1 MTTNEFLPEPLPPDP
16 MPIFRAWFDEA
27 IERADQP
34 NPNSMAI
41 ATVDADGRPS
51 VRIVLVKEVVSSPG
65 YLVFYTNYRSR
76 KGRDLEARPYAS
88 AALHWDHQHR
98 QVRVS
103 GPVLR
108 SPVEESDAYFATR
121 PLASRIGAW
130 ASQQSE
136 PLASRA
142 TLTEQVNAVRER
154 FAVPD
159 DAPNAR
165 IPRPPHWGG
174 FRLWLDRLELW
185 IEGPGRVH
193 DRAVWTRELT
203 RYDEASFDGS
213 PWSATRL
220 NP

>member
-1 MTTNEFLPEPLPPDP
+1 MTTNDFLPEPLPPDP
-16 MPIFRAWFDEA
+16 MPIFRAWLDEA

-34 NPNSMAI
+34 NPNSMAV
-41 ATVDADGRPS
+41 ATVDAEGRPS
-51 VRIVLVKEVVSSPG
+51 VRIVLVKELVPSPG

-76 KGRDLEARPYAS
+76 KGRELEARPYAS
-88 AALHWDHQHR
+88 GVLHWDHRHR

-108 SPVEESDAYFATR
+108 SPDEESDEYFATR

-142 TLTEQVNAVRER
+142 TLADQVNAVRER
-154 FAVPD
+154 FAIGPQAPD
-159 DAPNAR
+159 AQ

-174 FRLWLDRLELW
+174 FRLWIDRLELW
-185 IEGPGRVH
+185 VEGPGRVH
-193 DRAVWTRELT
+193 DRAVWTRDLT
-203 RYDEASFDGS
+203 RYDAASFDAGA
-213 PWSATRL
+213 WSATRL